1 MFLLFH
7 CNELIIVIIDL
18 RNFVG
23 QILMDRRLDQ
33 RIIKVEQLVD
43 VNVQSNHR
51 DNNG

>member
-7 CNELIIVIIDL
+7 CNELKIVIIDL

-23 QILMDRRLDQ
+23 QILIDRRLDQ
-33 RIIKVEQLVD
+33 RIIKVEQRVA

-51 DNNG
+51 GNNG